1 MQAPDPL
8 FYFVLVFIISL
19 AIGLFVNP
27 DKGKSEKWTYWVIAP
42 VLIVA
47 CSSLAFKSILSGI
60 GFGSIAIVLLFAANF
75 RYHMWR

>member
-1 MQAPDPL
+1 MKPHDQEFFFA
-8 FYFVLVFIISL
+8 LVFIIPL

-47 CSSLAFKSILSGI
+47 CSSLAFKSLLDGI
-60 GFGSIAIVLLFAANF
+60 GLGSIAIVLLFAANS
-75 RYHMWR
+75 RYHIWR